1 MKTVRMNKMSPLL
14 LGVCL
19 GLPLALQAAPPPAE
33 DAPATKAKVL
43 DRLDLDVSK
52 ITGTRELPKVL
63 AIVPWKPDDLGAMAG
78 GTFASLVDEALR
90 PVDRPTAHQE
100 VIYFQALQA
109 EPAANAGAPITS
121 DRAGQAQ

>member
-1 MKTVRMNKMSPLL
+1 MNSATRLLVGLCLSMPL
-14 LGVCL
+14 V
-19 GLPLALQAAPPPAE
+19 LQAAPPETEETPAVK
-33 DAPATKAKVL
+33 PKVL

-100 VIYFQALQA
+100 VIYFQALRA
-109 EPAANAGAPITS
+109 ESAADTVTPTTS
-121 DRAGQAQ
+121 DRAGKAH